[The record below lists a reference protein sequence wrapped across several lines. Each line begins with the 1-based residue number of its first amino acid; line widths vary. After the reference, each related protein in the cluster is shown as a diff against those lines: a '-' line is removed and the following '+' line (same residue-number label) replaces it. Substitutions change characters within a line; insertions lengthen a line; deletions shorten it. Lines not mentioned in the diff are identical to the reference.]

1 MVSPAL
7 TVITG
12 PSGVGKGTLVRLLL
26 LRHPQ
31 LWLSVS
37 ATTRAP
43 RAGEVDGQD
52 YVFLTRPAF
61 ASLVAEGGLLEWAEF
76 AGNAYGTPRRP
87 VEERLEAGQPVL
99 LEIELEGARQVRQS
113 FPAARL
119 LFIAPPSFTE
129 LERRIRGRGSDDAA
143 AIQRRL
149 ERARVEIEACGEFD
163 AVVVNDEL
171 EHALAELESRIGLLG
186 SDNAAQPLPPS
197 P

>member
-1 MVSPAL
+1 MASPAL

-12 PSGVGKGTLVRLLL
+12 PSGVGKGTLVRRLLQ
-26 LRHPQ
+26 RHPQ

-43 RAGEVDGQD
+43 RAGELAGEQ
-52 YVFLTRPAF
+52 YLFLSRQAF
-61 ASLVAEGGLLEWAEF
+61 EALVAQGGLLEWAEF

-87 VEERLEAGQPVL
+87 VEERLAAGQPVL

-113 FPAARL
+113 FPSARL
-119 LFIAPPSFTE
+119 LFIAPPSFAE

-149 ERARVEIEACGEFD
+149 ERARVELEASGEFD
-163 AVVVNDEL
+163 AVVVNDDL
-171 EHALAELESRIGLLG
+171 EQALAELETQIGLPG
-186 SDNAAQPLPPS
+186 GEGAPQPLPQTT
-197 P
+197 